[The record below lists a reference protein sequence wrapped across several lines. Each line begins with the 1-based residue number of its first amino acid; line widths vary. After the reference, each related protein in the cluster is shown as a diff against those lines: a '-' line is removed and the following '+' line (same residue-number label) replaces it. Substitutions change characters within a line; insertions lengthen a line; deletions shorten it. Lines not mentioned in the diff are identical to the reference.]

1 MSRSITVD
9 ALAAAVSAELES
21 YRQEVTDGVKQSV
34 KDAAVLCRE
43 EIRAAS
49 PVRTGRYRKGW
60 QTSKAY
66 ESSEEIRVI
75 VHNKTDYQRTHLLEN
90 GHLTRD
96 GVSRVPGIP
105 HIAPAEEH
113 AAQTLQNKVKVVVR
127 G

>member
-1 MSRSITVD
+1 MSKSVTVD
-9 ALAAAVSAELES
+9 ALAAAVADELES
-21 YRQEVTDGVKQSV
+21 YRQDVTDGLKKSV
-34 KDAAVLCRE
+34 KDAGKQCLN
-43 EIRAAS
+43 EIRNAS

-96 GVSRVPGIP
+96 GVSRVLGIP
-105 HIAPAEEH
+105 HIAPAEQH
-113 AAQTLQNKVKVVVR
+113 AAEILQDKVKVVVR
-127 G
+127 R

>member
-1 MSRSITVD
+1 MSKSITVD
-9 ALAAAVSAELES
+9 ALAAAVAGELES

-34 KDAAVLCRE
+34 KDAGTQCLK

-49 PVRTGRYRKGW
+49 PVLTGRYRRGW
-60 QTSKAY
+60 KTSKAY
-66 ESSEEIRVI
+66 ESAEEIRVI

>member
-1 MSRSITVD
+1 MSKPITVD

-34 KDAAVLCRE
+34 NDAAVLCRE

-66 ESSEEIRVI
+66 ESLENIRVI

-96 GVSRVPGIP
+96 GVRRVPGIP

>member
-1 MSRSITVD
+1 MSKPITVD
-9 ALAAAVSAELES
+9 ALAAAVADELES